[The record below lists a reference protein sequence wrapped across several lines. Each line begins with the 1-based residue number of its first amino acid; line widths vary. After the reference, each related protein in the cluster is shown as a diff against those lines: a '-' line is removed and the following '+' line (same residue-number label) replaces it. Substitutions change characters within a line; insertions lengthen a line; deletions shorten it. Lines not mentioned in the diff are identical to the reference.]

1 VWARLGANWAAGFE
15 GLTTSSDGTMLYAL
29 LQSALVQ
36 DGGSDKSTERYTR
49 LLAYSLSSSGKSKR
63 KDKKSA
69 ATAPTLVAEYVVPLP
84 TSGKGKA
91 YASSELHAL
100 SNSTFLVLARDG
112 NGHGDDSTQ
121 SAYKQADLLSVAG
134 ATNLAGSAADAAAGT
149 VAPGGTLNKSV
160 TPATYV
166 PFVSLIDGTQ
176 LGRFAVHN
184 GGDADQQLIDAK
196 WESLALAPV
205 EDKDFPDDYFLF
217 TAVRV
222 RAGTGV
228 RGGLTG
234 MAGGQRL
241 YQHAGDRARAA
252 VQRGHGRRQPVHGL
266 ARDAAERSSGE
277 PEGAGEVRIC
287 TDACIYPGGFQSW
300 R

>member
-1 VWARLGANWAAGFE
+1 
-15 GLTTSSDGTMLYAL
+15 LTTSSDGTMLYAL
-29 LQSALVQ
+29 VQSALVQ

-69 ATAPTLVAEYVVPLP
+69 AAAPTLVAEYVVPLP

-91 YASSELHAL
+91 YASSELHVL

-112 NGHGDDSTQ
+112 NGQ

-149 VAPGGTLNKSV
+149 VAPGGALNKSV

-205 EDKDFPDDYFLF
+205 EDKAFPDDYFLF

-222 RAGTGV
+222 RAGAGV

-234 MAGGQRL
+234 
-241 YQHAGDRARAA
+241 D
-252 VQRGHGRRQPVHGL
+252 GRRTMTL
-266 ARDAAERSSGE
+266 SARRGSRSDSRSTRAWTSTTSSWSG
-277 PEGAGEVRIC
+277 A
-287 TDACIYPGGFQSW
+287 
-300 R
+300 